1 MSAIVI
7 DQLTKRY
14 RDSPAL
20 GPLDLRIGTGE
31 RVTLVGHNGSGKTT
45 LLRVLTGL
53 LDATAGAATIGGH
66 DPASIEARRAVSYIA
81 DRPVFYDDLSVWE
94 HVEYISRLHGTDD
107 WEQRGVDLLDD
118 IGLHDRIDDLP
129 VTFSRGL
136 QQRAAIALALC
147 RPFDVLFVDEPFVG
161 LDRRGR
167 AALLDRLD
175 SAHADGATIVVA
187 THDPDAIGRAHRLV
201 VLRDGQVIH
210 DGAVDG
216 LDLDAAHDR
225 DSPDHRVDDVPGDER
240 EVGESDHS
248 DAAE

>member
-7 DQLTKRY
+7 KQLAKRY
-14 RDSPAL
+14 HDSPAL
-20 GPLDLRIGTGE
+20 GPLDLRVDTGE

-45 LLRVLTGL
+45 LLRMLTGL
-53 LDATAGAATIGGH
+53 LDATAGEATIGGH
-66 DPASIEARRAVSYIA
+66 DPASIEARSAVSYIA

-94 HVEYISRLHGTDD
+94 HVEYISRLHGTQD
-107 WEQRGVDLLDD
+107 WEQRGIELLDD

-167 AALLDRLD
+167 TALLDRLD

-187 THDPDAIGRAHRLV
+187 THDPEAIGRAHRLV

-210 DGAVDG
+210 DGAVNG
-216 LDLDAAHDR
+216 LDLDAALDR
-225 DSPDHRVDDVPGDER
+225 ESSDRPASDGPDDDENGH
-240 EVGESDHS
+240 GE
-248 DAAE
+248 ATE